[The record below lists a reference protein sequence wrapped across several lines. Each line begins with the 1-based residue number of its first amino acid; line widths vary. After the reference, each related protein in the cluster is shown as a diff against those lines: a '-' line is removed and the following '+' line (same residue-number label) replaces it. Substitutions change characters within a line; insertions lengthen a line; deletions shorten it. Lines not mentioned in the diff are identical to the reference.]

1 MSARINGTTNTNN
14 NINIENNIKLVSL
27 GRGDSNLI
35 NLLEAKANLASPTFT
50 GTVTLPNTTNIG
62 NVTSTELS
70 YLSGVTSG
78 IQTKLLDLSN
88 NKANSSNPIF
98 TGTLI
103 ISNISANNI
112 SVSGD
117 IANVI
122 QIIPQIVSDI
132 STSLGTSTNN
142 WQRAFIHDLSGITSI
157 NGTSWSLISS
167 GGGTS
172 DFSGTDIST
181 SLIPTTTN
189 FIDLG
194 TPSIYWR
201 NAYIH
206 DLSITNISIS
216 GNMSISGNLEP
227 LNNITSDLG
236 SSSKYWHNAYI
247 DNIDVSSHIRIGQ
260 GHFGGKILS
269 TSTEHEL
276 IIDPYGFDFPYTGND
291 ASGRV
296 VILGDLIVRGDTTTI
311 NSASIDISD
320 LILNIASNATRNNVF
335 GTESGIELGSDK
347 YASLLYNR
355 VSNSWKTNIGLEIS
369 GAITLSGNLVS
380 LSNSSQLGSSNNYWS
395 NAYITNLNVTNFVN
409 TIDASYLTDNTIT
422 SAKIANGTIINN
434 DISSNAQILFS
445 KIDATNAIMNSDIS
459 TNANIAFSKI
469 DASLAITNS
478 HIATNADISGSK
490 IANASIASSK
500 IDSSGTWRFLNI
512 SANFGNI
519 RDLSVN
525 NSMTISGNLIPLTSN
540 NNSTLGSTT
549 NYWRNAYITDLS
561 VTNISVSGNFI
572 LNISGTTTNVNTR
585 LSTIDSS
592 FGIVNTRLSTID
604 SSFGIVNTRL
614 STIDSSF
621 TTLLALRDLSVN
633 NSMTI
638 SGNLIPLNF
647 NNNSTLGS
655 TTNLWRNAYIQDL
668 SVANISVS
676 GSFILNISGTTTN
689 VNTRLVNI
697 DSSFGNVNTR
707 LNAIDSSF
715 TTLLAL
721 RDLSVNNNMTIS
733 GNLIPL
739 NFNNN
744 STLGS
749 TTNLWRNAYIQDL
762 SINNNIS
769 VSGNITIDVSSHIK
783 FGHGTSFSSS
793 NRIICH
799 VS

>member
-132 STSLGTSTNN
+132 STSLGTSTNI

-157 NGTSWSLISS
+157 NGTSWSLI
-167 GGGTS
+167 S

-216 GNMSISGNLEP
+216 GSINIPNSSILTKDISNLNITTDKIANDAITNDKIAHDAIGNNNIQDDAVTYAKIAHDTIQASNIDTSASGTWTFRNISGTYMTISGNLEP

-269 TSTEHEL
+269 TSTEHEI
-276 IIDPYGFDFPYTGND
+276 IIDPHGYDYLYTGND
-291 ASGRV
+291 ASGAV
-296 VILGDLIVRGDTTTI
+296 IILGDLIVRGNTTTI

-320 LILNIASNATRNNVF
+320 LILNIASNATRDIISD
-335 GTESGIELGSDK
+335 TESGIELGSDK
-347 YASLLYNR
+347 YATLLYNSG
-355 VSNSWKTNIGLEIS
+355 SNSWKTNIGLEVSGNIKPTSNGRHSLGTDNMTWVNAYIQNISASNISVSGSINVPDNSIDGSKIIS
-369 GAITLSGNLVS
+369 GTISSNKINSTNTWTFTNISGTHMSISGNLEP
-380 LSNSSQLGSSNNYWS
+380 LYPNNTNTLGSTTNYWH
-395 NAYITNLNVTNFVN
+395 NAYIQNISASNISVSGSINVPDNS
-409 TIDASYLTDNTIT
+409 IDGS
-422 SAKIANGTIINN
+422 KIISGT
-434 DISSNAQILFS
+434 ISSN
-445 KIDATNAIMNSDIS
+445 KINS
-459 TNANIAFSKI
+459 TNTWTFTNISGTHMSISGNLEPLYPNNTNTLGSTTNYWHNAYIQNISASNISVSGSI
-469 DASLAITNS
+469 DVPDNS
-478 HIATNADISGSK
+478 IDGSK
-490 IANASIASSK
+490 IITGTISSDK
-500 IDSSGTWRFLNI
+500 IDSTNTWTFTNISGTH
-512 SANFGNI
+512 
-519 RDLSVN
+519 
-525 NSMTISGNLIPLTSN
+525 MTISGNLEPLYPN
-540 NNSTLGSTT
+540 NTSTLGSTT
-549 NYWRNAYITDLS
+549 NYWS
-561 VTNISVSGNFI
+561 
-572 LNISGTTTNVNTR
+572 
-585 LSTIDSS
+585 
-592 FGIVNTRLSTID
+592 
-604 SSFGIVNTRL
+604 
-614 STIDSSF
+614 
-621 TTLLALRDLSVN
+621 
-633 NSMTI
+633 
-638 SGNLIPLNF
+638 
-647 NNNSTLGS
+647 
-655 TTNLWRNAYIQDL
+655 NAYIQ
-668 SVANISVS
+668 NIS
-676 GSFILNISGTTTN
+676 
-689 VNTRLVNI
+689 
-697 DSSFGNVNTR
+697 
-707 LNAIDSSF
+707 A
-715 TTLLAL
+715 
-721 RDLSVNNNMTIS
+721 NNM
-733 GNLIPL
+733 
-739 NFNNN
+739 
-744 STLGS
+744 
-749 TTNLWRNAYIQDL
+749 
-762 SINNNIS
+762 S

-793 NRIICH
+793 NRIICY